1 MTEPSR
7 IAPDKVDICIAW
19 QIEREIVAQMTNLR
33 WIQSTGAGVDQLNP
47 HLIPRHI
54 ALTRVGPNVGLQQ
67 RIAEYVLA
75 YTLMFTKRIHEYQKL
90 QTDCQWTKLKNRL
103 LTSLRM
109 AILGTGNTGGAIA
122 QCLIRNGIKVTGVRR
137 SAKGKRPSGMKTID
151 FNRLMSEIGSFD
163 GVVLALPLTDAT
175 RGMINSHFLAKMR
188 KGAFLINV
196 ARGPII
202 VEQDLIESVETH
214 WLSGAVLDVF
224 DEEPLRRDH
233 PYWSC
238 PGIYM
243 TPHISGDTNIKEAVD
258 EFCENLS
265 RFRAG
270 QPLNLLVDKERG
282 F

>member
-1 MTEPSR
+1 MTTKKGWRWPPTATEITNELAERQLDINIFTDPSG
-7 IAPDKVDICIAW
+7 IALDTVDICIAW
-19 QIEREIVAQMTNLR
+19 KIEHEHVAQMTNLR

-90 QTDCQWTKLKNRL
+90 QTDRQWTKLKPRF

-109 AILGTGNTGGAIA
+109 AILGTGTGGAIA

-137 SAKGKRPSGMKTID
+137 SAKRKRSIGSKTID

-163 GVVLALPLTDAT
+163 GVVLALLLTDAT
-175 RGMINSHFLAKMR
+175 RGKISSHFLTKIM

-196 ARGPII
+196 VCRPII
-202 VEQDLIESVETH
+202 VEQALIKSVETH

-224 DEEPLRRDH
+224 DEEPLPRDH
-233 PYWSC
+233 PFWSC
-238 PGIYM
+238 PGIYV
-243 TPHISGDTNIKEAVD
+243 TPHTSAIQI
-258 EFCENLS
+258 
-265 RFRAG
+265 
-270 QPLNLLVDKERG
+270 
-282 F
+282 